1 MSDANAAIAVTLGEP
16 AGIGPDIVLAAYQA
30 LKAAAPAFFVIGD
43 ARTLTERARL
53 MGLAVMVECIDAP
66 TAAAGVFPYALPV
79 LDRPLAGSATPGQ
92 PEASAAATVIGWID
106 EAVKLALQGEA
117 SAIVT
122 APINKDALY
131 RAGFRHQGHTDYL
144 AHLARTAGFEA
155 CPVMMLSA
163 GGFRTVPAT
172 IHIAL
177 KDVAAALTGDL
188 IVTQARV
195 ITADLCRLLELQKVR
210 IAVAGLNP
218 HAGENGA
225 MGSEEADIIAPAIA
239 QLKAEGLAI
248 EGPLPA
254 DTMFH
259 AEARALY
266 DVALCMYHDQALI
279 PVKTIGFHDGVNTT
293 LGLPFIRTSPDHGT
307 AFTLAGTGR
316 ANPQSMIAALTL
328 AGDFSRGS
336 RGSSR

>member
-1 MSDANAAIAVTLGEP
+1 M
-16 AGIGPDIVLAAYQA
+16 
-30 LKAAAPAFFVIGD
+30 
-43 ARTLTERARL
+43 ARA
-53 MGLAVMVECIDAP
+53 
-66 TAAAGVFPYALPV
+66 
-79 LDRPLAGSATPGQ
+79 
-92 PEASAAATVIGWID
+92 
-106 EAVKLALQGEA
+106 
-117 SAIVT
+117 
-122 APINKDALY
+122 
-131 RAGFRHQGHTDYL
+131 
-144 AHLARTAGFEA
+144 AGFEA
-155 CPVMMLSA
+155 SPVMMLSA
-163 GGFRTVPAT
+163 GSFRTVPAT

-177 KDVAAALTGDL
+177 KDVPAALTRDL

-195 ITADLCRLLELQKVR
+195 IAADLRRLLGLEEVR

-239 QLKAEGLAI
+239 QLKAEGLTI

-328 AGDFSRGS
+328 AGDFSRGAG
-336 RGSSR
+336 GSSR